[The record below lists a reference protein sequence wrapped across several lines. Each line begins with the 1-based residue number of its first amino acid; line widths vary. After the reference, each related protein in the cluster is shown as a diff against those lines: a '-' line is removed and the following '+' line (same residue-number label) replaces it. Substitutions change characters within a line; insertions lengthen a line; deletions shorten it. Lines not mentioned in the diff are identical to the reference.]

1 MRRLWL
7 ARWAGRFISCRVNTP
22 GWVTFATLAI
32 GLFLSARAQTPAV
45 FTRPGT
51 IVINE
56 LIGSVQVV
64 KNGSESAA
72 VKDQALRAEVSVKTG
87 RRSSAT
93 LEFSNGSTLQV
104 GVESETLV
112 EEYWQLPHSQSG
124 KMADWKVEPSASRAT
139 LRLVRGDL
147 SGKIMPL
154 KVARGSSF
162 TLELVAGTLRITEG
176 DFSAR
181 VQMTS
186 LGLGICVVEMG
197 RGGGEFEPAGG
208 KPMPLTLGK
217 RLAFAV
223 EQDPRTGAV
232 KVEPAPEADVKR

>member
-1 MRRLWL
+1 MNTPRWL
-7 ARWAGRFISCRVNTP
+7 ALG
-22 GWVTFATLAI
+22 TLVI
-32 GLFLSARAQTPAV
+32 GLLSAAQAQAPAV

-51 IVINE
+51 LMVAEI
-56 LIGSVQVV
+56 IGKVQVV
-64 KNGSESAA
+64 KDGSERAA
-72 VKDQALRAEVSVKTG
+72 AKDETLRAEVTFKTQ

-93 LEFSNGSTLQV
+93 LELSNGATLLL
-104 GVESETLV
+104 GVDSEMTV
-112 EEYWQLPHSQSG
+112 EEYWQLPHSQAG
-124 KMADWKVEPSASRAT
+124 KAADWREEPSASRAT

-147 SGKIMPL
+147 SGTIKTL

-162 TLELVAGTLRITEG
+162 TVELAAGTLRIAEG

-181 VQMTS
+181 VEMTP

-197 RGGGEFEPAGG
+197 RGRGEFEPVGG
-208 KPMPLTLGK
+208 AATPLALGK

-232 KVEPAPEADVKR
+232 KVEPAPEPGQVRSVK